1 MQVEDIAMKGGVER
15 SLAALEDLDTVAML
29 QKSL

>member
-1 MQVEDIAMKGGVER
+1 MQVEDIAMKGVER
-15 SLAALEDLDTVAML
+15 SLAALEDLDTVAMV